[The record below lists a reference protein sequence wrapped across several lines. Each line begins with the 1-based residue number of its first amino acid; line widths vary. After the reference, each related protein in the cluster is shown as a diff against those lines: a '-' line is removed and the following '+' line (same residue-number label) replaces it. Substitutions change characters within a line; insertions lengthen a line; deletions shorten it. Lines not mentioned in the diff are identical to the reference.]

1 MVFIKSIDWNE
12 TDMKSLNLDVI
23 FPWEAG
29 LIIIIFS
36 IVVIIFGVRQSKKS
50 NDDFDNIPIT
60 KATTKIFFG
69 SVFLIFGLIQLLPLL
84 KV

>member
-1 MVFIKSIDWNE
+1 
-12 TDMKSLNLDVI
+12 MKSLNLDII

-29 LIIIIFS
+29 LVISLFS
-36 IVVIIFGVRQSKKS
+36 IGIIIFGVKQSKKTQV
-50 NDDFDNIPIT
+50 DFDNIPII
-60 KATTKIFFG
+60 KPTTKIFFG